1 MRTKLVDEINL
12 VIIPKDG
19 TQDFWKTVHL
29 GVRKAAQDLQLKTLQ
44 YRREYD
50 EPLISYKR
58 NYPRVRI
65 QRHPAGLAGASYVN
79 GKDWLFLCFGLSLS
93 SC

>member
-50 EPLISYKR
+50 EPFLSYLALPLISYKR

-65 QRHPAGLAGASYVN
+65 QRHPAGLAGASYT
-79 GKDWLFLCFGLSLS
+79 
-93 SC
+93 